1 MGEMKGRVNIL
12 IIVLILIIS
21 IAGIILALKMTGIIK
36 QNKTQELTDNTEIKD
51 STYED
56 YSEFKEKLEKEI
68 NRKKTISI
76 ISSIISFIISMII
89 TIGVCK
95 LYSKLE
101 LPFYVLLFTFLSP
114 IISIIENKLT
124 GLSSIVLSIVLAIL
138 SLMSLYHYY
147 KAVGMSGLWAI
158 LPAIIPIIAAF
169 NISNSMF
176 LFSSHNNLSRAGS
189 GGFTMFLTIVLLA
202 ASIISYIISNIR
214 LGKKFNKSS
223 GFIVGLAILPF
234 IFQPILGYSK
244 KY

>member
-1 MGEMKGRVNIL
+1 MGEMKRKVNIL
-12 IIVLILIIS
+12 IIVLIAIIL
-21 IAGIILALKMTGIIK
+21 IAGIILVLKMTGVIK
-36 QNKTQELTDNTEIKD
+36 QSETQKLTDNTEIED

-56 YSEFKEKLEKEI
+56 YAEFKEKLEKEI
-68 NRKKTISI
+68 NKKKTINI

-95 LYSKLE
+95 LYSKLK

-147 KAVGMSGLWAI
+147 KAVEMSGLWAI